1 VSYTTWTP
9 HAVLSEAFAWRG
21 LAWRMVEAQ
30 HVASTMKVV
39 DTAAEQNM
47 LEALL
52 DNSKPAYPN
61 TAAKLDYLL
70 ATPFRYPTRKGG
82 SRFRGAND
90 PGVFYGAESVA
101 TAAAELGY
109 WRWRFLLDAPALT
122 HIEPVAHTAF
132 QVALKAQAVDLRKHP
147 FNADASWVHKSDYGP
162 TQAFAQL
169 AREVALGCIVYQS
182 VRNPDA
188 AWCVA
193 VLTPESFAE
202 PKPRPDTQTWW
213 LAVGQYEVIWRR
225 DRQSLTFQTDRWK

>member
-1 VSYTTWTP
+1 
-9 HAVLSEAFAWRG
+9 
-21 LAWRMVEAQ
+21 MVEAQ
-30 HVASTMKVV
+30 HVASTMKLV

-52 DNSKPAYPN
+52 DHSKPAYPN

-169 AREVALGCIVYQS
+169 VREVALGCIVYQS

-193 VLTPESFAE
+193 VLKPESFAE

-213 LAVGQYEVIWRR
+213 LAVGQQEVIWRR
-225 DRQSLTFQTDRWK
+225 DRQSLTFQTDSWKSS

>member
-1 VSYTTWTP
+1 
-9 HAVLSEAFAWRG
+9 
-21 LAWRMVEAQ
+21 M
-30 HVASTMKVV
+30 ASTMKLV
-39 DTAAEQNM
+39 DSAAEQNM

-169 AREVALGCIVYQS
+169 VREVALGCIVYQS

-193 VLTPESFAE
+193 VLKPDSFAE

-213 LAVGQYEVIWRR
+213 LVVGQQEVIWRR
-225 DRQSLTFQTDRWK
+225 DRQSLTFQTDSWKSS

>member
-1 VSYTTWTP
+1 
-9 HAVLSEAFAWRG
+9 
-21 LAWRMVEAQ
+21 M
-30 HVASTMKVV
+30 ASTMKVV

-202 PKPRPDTQTWW
+202 PRPRPDTQTWW

>member
-1 VSYTTWTP
+1 
-9 HAVLSEAFAWRG
+9 
-21 LAWRMVEAQ
+21 MVEAQ
-30 HVASTMKVV
+30 HVASTMKLV
-39 DTAAEQNM
+39 DTAAEQTM

-52 DNSKPAYPN
+52 DHSKPAYPD

-109 WRWRFLLDAPALT
+109 WRWKFLLDAPALT

-162 TQAFAQL
+162 TQDFAQL
-169 AREVALGCIVYQS
+169 ARAVALGCIVYQS
-182 VRNPDA
+182 VRNPES

-213 LAVGQYEVIWRR
+213 LAVGQQEVIWRR
-225 DRQSLTFQTDRWK
+225 DRQSLTFQTDSWKSS

>member
-1 VSYTTWTP
+1 MSYTTWTP
-9 HAVLSEAFAWRG
+9 HAVLSEAFSWRG

-30 HVASTMKVV
+30 HVASTMKLV

-52 DNSKPAYPN
+52 DNSKPAYPE
-61 TAAKLDYLL
+61 TTAKLDYLL

-90 PGVFYGAESVA
+90 RGVFYGAESVE
-101 TAAAELGY
+101 TAAAELGF
-109 WRWRFLLDAPALT
+109 WRWKFLIDAPALT

-132 QVALKAQAVDLRKHP
+132 QVSLKSQAVDLRKPP
-147 FNADASWVHKSDYGP
+147 FDSDAAWLHKTDYGP

-169 AREVALGCIVYQS
+169 ARSVDLGCIIYKS
-182 VRNPDA
+182 VRSPQP

-193 VLTPESFAE
+193 VLKPEAFAQNK
-202 PKPRPDTQTWW
+202 PKPETQTWW
-213 LAVGQYEVIWRR
+213 LAVAQHEVIWRR
-225 DRQSLTFQTDRWK
+225 DYQSMTFNPAIWK

>member
-1 VSYTTWTP
+1 
-9 HAVLSEAFAWRG
+9 
-21 LAWRMVEAQ
+21 M
-30 HVASTMKVV
+30 ASTMKVV